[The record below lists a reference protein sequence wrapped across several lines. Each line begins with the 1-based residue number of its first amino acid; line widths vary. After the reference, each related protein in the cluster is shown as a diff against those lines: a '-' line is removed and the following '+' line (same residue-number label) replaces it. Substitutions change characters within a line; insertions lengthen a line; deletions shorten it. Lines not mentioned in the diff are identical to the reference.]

1 MIVDGDQD
9 LRHVH
14 GDKLGIYEM
23 INNSDTVN
31 VFKFSDGEYYLHQSS
46 IEVAFASTFPLISS
60 TFMFD

>member
-1 MIVDGDQD
+1 MNVDGDQD
-9 LRHVH
+9 IRHVH

-46 IEVAFASTFPLISS
+46 SMKWVVSLSPYLSYVIF
-60 TFMFD
+60 